1 MATQAI
7 VSCAVAVPAG
17 GKRESL
23 SSEFLGTQSSKAL
36 LKSHEVVVAVKP
48 AAGAVGVRAAISRK
62 KKEET
67 VERARQE
74 LEGAYLVAGIKYAG
88 LSVKAFQQ
96 LRKSLPED
104 TTLMVAKNKLV
115 GRILLLLVLHFVFVW
130 CCGRHCRGEARG
142 RAF

>member
-17 GKRESL
+17 GKKESL
-23 SSEFLGTQSSKAL
+23 SSEFLGTQSNKVL
-36 LKSHEVVVAVKP
+36 LRSHEVAVKP
-48 AAGAVGVRAAISRK
+48 AAGMVGVRAAISRK

-115 GRILLLLVLHFVFVW
+115 GRILLLSVLRFVLVW
-130 CCGRHCRGEARG
+130 CCG
-142 RAF
+142 